1 MTLRSH
7 IRRHTTLSISAA
19 ALLLA
24 GVGAGTGWALTSR
37 ASSGAV
43 VPPSK
48 ANMLRAEFTARLAA
62 LGKSASAPA
71 ASSSFNTLRA
81 GIGLRTWSFSTY
93 RNESGQQCMLEVVPG
108 EGQGWGCQDRAT
120 MFAKGP
126 LFVSWGS
133 AQAPGPASD
142 RAHWDAAWVEG
153 FAVAPVASV
162 ELVLAN
168 CAVIPLQLGSDGA
181 FLGVVGRE
189 AMHGN
194 SSPYLVRGRD
204 TSGAVVARTVV
215 KLGPISAKSGN
226 IGHPTAPQAAAACR

>member
-1 MTLRSH
+1 ML
-7 IRRHTTLSISAA
+7 SAA
-19 ALLLA
+19 ALVLA
-24 GVGAGTGWALTSR
+24 CAAGGAAWALSSR

-43 VPPSK
+43 VSPGK
-48 ANMLRAEFTARLAA
+48 ADTLRAPFTARLAA
-62 LGKSASAPA
+62 LGKSDSAPA
-71 ASSSFNTLRA
+71 AGSSFNTLRA
-81 GIGLRTWSFSTY
+81 GIDARTWSFSTY
-93 RNESGQQCMLEVVPG
+93 RNASGQQCMLEVVPG

-126 LFVSWGS
+126 LFVDWGS
-133 AQAPGPASD
+133 AQAPGPAGD

-162 ELVLAN
+162 ELVLSN

-194 SSPYLVRGRD
+194 SPPYLVRGRD
-204 TSGAVVARTVV
+204 ASGAVVARTVV
-215 KLGPISAKSGN
+215 KLGPISTKSGS
-226 IGHPTAPQAAAACR
+226 IGQPTAPQAGAACR

>member
-1 MTLRSH
+1 MTPRSH
-7 IRRHTTLSISAA
+7 NRRHTIIMLSAA
-19 ALLLA
+19 ALVLA
-24 GVGAGTGWALTSR
+24 CAAGGAAWALSSR

-43 VPPSK
+43 VSPGK
-48 ANMLRAEFTARLAA
+48 ADTLRAPFTARLAA
-62 LGKSASAPA
+62 LGKSDSAPA
-71 ASSSFNTLRA
+71 AGSSFNTLRA
-81 GIGLRTWSFSTY
+81 GIDARTWSFSTY
-93 RNESGQQCMLEVVPG
+93 RNASGQQCMLEVVPG

-126 LFVSWGS
+126 LFVDWGS
-133 AQAPGPASD
+133 AQAPGPAGD

-162 ELVLAN
+162 ELVLSN

-194 SSPYLVRGRD
+194 SPPYLVRGRD
-204 TSGAVVARTVV
+204 ASGAVVARTVV
-215 KLGPISAKSGN
+215 KLGPISTKSGS
-226 IGHPTAPQAAAACR
+226 IGQPTAPQAGAACR